1 MTVFTRDRISLFAG
15 GLLAAGISAG
25 AYLTMNNRP
34 ADAATI
40 GEQAPAF
47 EERDSRGEMIRM
59 SDFAG
64 KIVVLEWTNDGCPF
78 VQKQYASGNMQKTQV
93 AAEKDGVVWI
103 SVVSSHVGAQGYVS
117 GKQADK
123 LTADRGAHPAHVILD
138 ADGSM
143 GRAYGAKTTP
153 HMFVISPDG
162 KLAYQG
168 AIDSIASSD
177 VADVPRA
184 TNYVL
189 AALRAVKEG
198 KTPDPAVT
206 RSYGC
211 NVKY

>member
-1 MTVFTRDRISLFAG
+1 MTYFTRDRIGLFAG
-15 GLLAAGISAG
+15 GALALGISAG
-25 AYLTMNNRP
+25 AYLTMNRP

-40 GEQAPAF
+40 GQQAPAF
-47 EERDSRGEMIRM
+47 EEIDSRGERLRL

-64 KIVVLEWTNDGCPF
+64 KTVVLEWTNDSCPF
-78 VQKQYASGNMQKTQV
+78 VKKHYSSGNMQKTQ
-93 AAEKDGVVWI
+93 AAARQDGVVWI
-103 SVVSSHVGAQGYVS
+103 SVVSSRVGAQGYIS
-117 GKQADK
+117 GAQAER
-123 LTADRGAHPAHVILD
+123 LTADRSAHPAHVILD

-153 HMFVISPDG
+153 HMFVILPDG

-177 VADVPRA
+177 IADVPKA
-184 TNYVL
+184 MNYVL
-189 AALRAVKEG
+189 SAVSAIKAG
-198 KTPDPAVT
+198 KAPDPALT